1 VFGST
6 DSIHRDPCSILG
18 GIGITTTSMCTR
30 FIFFLIL
37 SCANAANL
45 FSFPTRRTSLIRS
58 GEIAALLSS
67 IESSSDNTP
76 HFRDK
81 SKQVPAVTSNYKAPP
96 IDANIRGIELQMEVT
111 TDIAGDRSDEEY
123 GFDDDTYR
131 LSDDGVTDDGVTD
144 DGVTDD
150 GVTDDGVDF
159 WTELDDEKKPDFQGT
174 HDSIVIGENLLF
186 VHAPMDV

>member
-6 DSIHRDPCSILG
+6 DSDHTYLHSILG

-76 HFRDK
+76 RFRDK
-81 SKQVPAVTSNYKAPP
+81 GKRVDSHFEPADGEVPAVTSNYKAPP
-96 IDANIRGIELQMEVT
+96 IDANLRGIELQMEVT

-131 LSDDGVTDDGVTD
+131 LS
-144 DGVTDD
+144 DD